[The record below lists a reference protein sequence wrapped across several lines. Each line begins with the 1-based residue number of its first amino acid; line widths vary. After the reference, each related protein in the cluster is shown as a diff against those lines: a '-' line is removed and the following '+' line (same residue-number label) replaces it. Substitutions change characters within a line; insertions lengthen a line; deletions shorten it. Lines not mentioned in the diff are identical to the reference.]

1 MCIAN
6 EFFNIAMKKCLS
18 SSGGIFLIFSEWVVS
33 IKIMKVSIHI
43 AIAASCIA
51 ICPPSFAESALAVP
65 RDACQEISC
74 SSLQS
79 REFCFKF
86 IGKSSSIPSGESGVE
101 ITKLTKNN
109 ASKLNGSVA
118 IRNVS
123 LNSKKA
129 KDSEECNQYCY
140 FQYLFPV
147 LIIAIGSLFIDQK
160 ANV

>member
-1 MCIAN
+1 M
-6 EFFNIAMKKCLS
+6 
-18 SSGGIFLIFSEWVVS
+18 IFSEWVVS

-65 RDACQEISC
+65 RDACQEISY

-109 ASKLNGSVA
+109 ASKLNGSIA
-118 IRNVS
+118 IGNIS
-123 LNSKKA
+123 LNSEKP
-129 KDSEECNQYCY
+129 KDGDKDNDD
-140 FQYLFPV
+140 FIFDDLLPVWIV
-147 LIIAIGSLFIDQK
+147 LIYSVISGLT
-160 ANV
+160 